1 MWSEGRQEGGC
12 VKTIEKEER
21 PAGVEGNPK
30 QAGEDQIRER
40 WSWTEPS
47 VWTERMLTALE
58 KGVKGGRWFSLMD
71 KVYSS
76 ENLRVSWEKVRRNG
90 GAAGVDRQ
98 GIEAYEKEAGKNLV
112 ELEKILREGS
122 YRAKPV
128 KRVWIPKVGSR
139 EKRPLGIPV
148 VTDRI
153 VQTAMRNV
161 LEPIFE
167 RTFAEQS
174 YGFRP
179 GRGCKD
185 ALRRV
190 EELLKKG
197 YQWVVDADI
206 KSYFDSIPHDK
217 LMKEVEEQVADGR
230 VLEMIEGYLKQGIMD
245 GLKEWEAEKG
255 TPQGAVISPLLAN
268 IYLSKIDHEMARL
281 GYEMV
286 RYADDSVILCRT
298 EGEAKRA
305 LEEMKGM
312 LEARGLTLHPEK
324 TRIVDATQ
332 EGGFDFL
339 GYHFERGMRWP
350 RKKSMNKFKE
360 TIRQKTRRT
369 SGESMKCI
377 IGGINKSLR
386 GWYEYFQHSHKAT
399 FPRIDRWIRM
409 RLRSILRKR
418 RGGKG
423 RGRGADHQR
432 WPNAYFANL
441 GLFTVTAAHE
451 LACQSRRGNH

>member
-1 MWSEGRQEGGC
+1 M
-12 VKTIEKEER
+12 KTIEKEER
-21 PAGVEGNPK
+21 PSEVGENPK
-30 QAGEDQIRER
+30 QDGEVQIWER
-40 WSWTEPS
+40 WRWTEPS

-58 KGVKGGRWFSLMD
+58 KGVKGGKWFSLVD

-76 ENLRVSWEKVRRNG
+76 ENLRASWEKVRSNG

-98 GIEAYEKEAGKNLV
+98 SIEAYEKEAEKNLV

-128 KRVWIPKVGSR
+128 KRVWIPKIGSK
-139 EKRPLGIPV
+139 EKRPLGVPV

-153 VQTAMRNV
+153 VQTALRNV
-161 LEPIFE
+161 IEPIFE
-167 RTFAEQS
+167 RIFAEQS

-190 EELLKKG
+190 EELLKNG
-197 YQWVVDADI
+197 YTWVVDADI

-217 LMKEVEEQVADGR
+217 LKEEVESQIADGR
-230 VLEMIEGYLKQGIMD
+230 ILEMVEGYLKQGIMD

-268 IYLSKIDHEMARL
+268 LYLSRIDHEMARL
-281 GYEMV
+281 GHKMV
-286 RYADDSVILCRT
+286 RYADDSVILCRN
-298 EGEAKRA
+298 EEEAKRA

-312 LEARGLTLHPEK
+312 LEVRGLTLHPDK
-324 TRIVDATQ
+324 TKIVDATQ

-350 RKKSMNKFKE
+350 RKKSMDKIKE
-360 TIRQKTRRT
+360 TIRHKTRRT
-369 SGESMKCI
+369 SGESMKCM
-377 IGGINKSLR
+377 IGELNKSLR
-386 GWYEYFQHSHKAT
+386 GWYEYFKHSHKTT
-399 FPRIDRWIRM
+399 FPRIDSWIRM

-441 GLFTVTAAHE
+441 GLFTVTAAHA
-451 LACQSRRGNH
+451 LVCQSRRGNH

>member
-1 MWSEGRQEGGC
+1 M
-12 VKTIEKEER
+12 KTIEKEER
-21 PAGVEGNPK
+21 PLEVGESPK
-30 QAGEDQIRER
+30 QDGEVQNLER
-40 WSWTEPS
+40 WRWTEPS
-47 VWTERMLTALE
+47 VWTERMLTTLE
-58 KGVKGGRWFSLMD
+58 KGVKGGKWFSLVD

-76 ENLRVSWEKVRRNG
+76 ENLRASWEKVRGNG

-98 GIEAYEKEAGKNLV
+98 SIWAYEKKAEENLV
-112 ELEKILREGS
+112 ELEKALRGGNYKS
-122 YRAKPV
+122 KPV
-128 KRVWIPKVGSR
+128 KRVWIPKLGSK
-139 EKRPLGIPV
+139 EKRPLGVPV

-161 LEPIFE
+161 IEPIFE
-167 RTFAEQS
+167 ETFAEQS

-190 EELLKKG
+190 DELLKKG
-197 YQWVVDADI
+197 NTWVVDADI

-217 LMKEVEEQVADGR
+217 LMKEVEEQIADGR
-230 VLEMIEGYLKQGIMD
+230 ILEIIEGYLKHGIMD
-245 GLKEWEAEKG
+245 GLKEWKAEKG

-268 IYLSKIDHEMARL
+268 IYLSKIDHEMAKL

-286 RYADDSVILCRT
+286 RYADDSVILCRS
-298 EGEAKRA
+298 EEEAKSA
-305 LEEMKGM
+305 LEEMKRM
-312 LEARGLTLHPEK
+312 LEVRGLTLHADK
-324 TRIVDATQ
+324 TKIVEATK

-339 GYHFERGMRWP
+339 GYHFERGIRCP
-350 RKKSMNKFKE
+350 RKKSMDKIKE
-360 TIRQKTRRT
+360 AIRHKTRRT

-377 IGGINKSLR
+377 VGELNASLR
-386 GWYEYFQHSHKAT
+386 GWYIYFKHSHKTT
-399 FPRIDRWIRM
+399 FPRIDSWIRM

-423 RGRGADHQR
+423 KGRGVDHQR

-441 GLFTVTAAHE
+441 GLFAVTAAHA
-451 LACQSRRGNH
+451 LDCQSRRGNY

>member
-1 MWSEGRQEGGC
+1 
-12 VKTIEKEER
+12 
-21 PAGVEGNPK
+21 
-30 QAGEDQIRER
+30 
-40 WSWTEPS
+40 
-47 VWTERMLTALE
+47 MLTTLE
-58 KGVKGGRWFSLMD
+58 KGVKGGKWFSLVD

-76 ENLRVSWEKVRRNG
+76 ESLRASWEKVRVNG

-98 GIEAYEKEAGKNLV
+98 SIGAYEKKAEENLV
-112 ELEKILREGS
+112 ELEKALRDGNYKS
-122 YRAKPV
+122 KPV
-128 KRVWIPKVGSR
+128 KRVWIPKLGSK
-139 EKRPLGIPV
+139 EKRPLGVPV

-167 RTFAEQS
+167 VTFAEQS

-190 EELLKKG
+190 DELLKKG
-197 YQWVVDADI
+197 NTWVVDADI

-217 LMKEVEEQVADGR
+217 LMKEVEAQIADGR
-230 VLEMIEGYLKQGIMD
+230 ILEIIEGYLKHGIMD
-245 GLKEWEAEKG
+245 GLKEWQAEKG

-268 IYLSKIDHEMARL
+268 IYLSKIDHEMAKL

-286 RYADDSVILCRT
+286 RYADDSVILCRN
-298 EGEAKRA
+298 EEEAKRA
-305 LEEMKGM
+305 LEEMKRM
-312 LEARGLTLHPEK
+312 LEIKGLTLHPDK
-324 TRIVDATQ
+324 TKIVEATK

-339 GYHFERGMRWP
+339 GYHFERGMKWP
-350 RKKSMNKFKE
+350 RKKSMDKMKA
-360 TIRQKTRRT
+360 TIRHKTRRT

-377 IGGINKSLR
+377 IGELNASLR
-386 GWYEYFQHSHKAT
+386 GWYVYFKHSHKT
-399 FPRIDRWIRM
+399 TYPRIDSWIRM

-418 RGGKG
+418 HGGKG

-432 WPNAYFANL
+432 WPNAYFANR
-441 GLFTVTAAHE
+441 GLFTVTAAHA
-451 LACQSRRGNH
+451 LDCQSRRGNY